1 MGMVQGIWTSVN
13 NLFLVWKP
21 GYKAWDH
28 RFWKFVGLNT
38 HIQGPGLKWSLK
50 LVNGEDIPGWEWSYG
65 EVTSGGACE
74 GHRKPLILLG
84 NWSVI
89 RHESCALIDNGKFT
103 RLYWESHWPKKNH
116 TILRFSNISNEYI
129 YISTLCQHSGRKM
142 SQTPHLENLAS
153 VVIWIRWTPRPP
165 QRSGLEMISSL
176 LSKWHLPS
184 GNLLHSCWTW
194 PIYSWFIVDLPIKDG
209 DFL

>member
-129 YISTLCQHSGRKM
+129 YIYPPCVNILAVKWAKHHILKTSPQSWSGSGELRAHHRGPGLKW
-142 SQTPHLENLAS
+142 SHRFFQSDIYLP
-153 VVIWIRWTPRPP
+153 VICYR
-165 QRSGLEMISSL
+165 
-176 LSKWHLPS
+176 
-184 GNLLHSCWTW
+184 
-194 PIYSWFIVDLPIKDG
+194 
-209 DFL
+209 